1 MLKQMLLKTLSGE
14 MPTLDYYE
22 LRTVLAMAANVVKVC
37 RTYRLCRVLLTKIT
51 TGGLARKIKVSYK
64 ERRADRKYEPRP
76 LTEVEIDVQRLAF
89 LVPTNKMELRREVAA
104 DDATGQDLQK
114 SFKEASL
121 QKIAELRIKLLM
133 SRSRTLP
140 LTLPLAKTYSGW
152 PMRLV
157 WGSLTRRKL
166 SQRTATRL
174 RRN

>member
-1 MLKQMLLKTLSGE
+1 MEGARICQPST
-14 MPTLDYYE
+14 
-22 LRTVLAMAANVVKVC
+22 LRTPDGGQEARQPRGRNHDNEVC
-37 RTYRLCRVLLTKIT
+37 GTYRLCRVLSNKIS
-51 TGGLARKIKVSYK
+51 TGGLARKVKVGYK
-64 ERRADRKYEPRP
+64 ERWVGKKYQPRP
-76 LTEVEIDVQRLAF
+76 QTEIEIDVQRLEL